1 MTLVECMRL
10 LELPDSATV
19 EEIKRAYRR
28 LAQQLHPDKKKG
40 DPQAQLQFIEV
51 SKAYRMLVNAARA
64 CRQGK
69 PVGTCRDCGD
79 FGEVSIGLDG
89 HPRCGRCIFHPAG
102 GHLLPLPVFVVVK
115 CTITI
120 VLLAVG
126 VYLLVVGT
134 ANDSK
139 AYGIAA
145 ACAGMLGLISL
156 AVTCLSIVQC
166 IHPRDRARQSK
177 QPAKKL

>member
-10 LELPDSATV
+10 LELPDNATV

-102 GHLLPLPVFVVVK
+102 GRLLPLPVFVVVK

-126 VYLLVVGT
+126 VYLLVVAT
-134 ANDSK
+134 TNDSK

-166 IHPRDRARQSK
+166 IHPRDRAK
-177 QPAKKL
+177 QRK